1 MVKPAGETDALPLEE
16 LRQLEKFEID
26 VPQPSAVGSKQ
37 LTDLED
43 DLLPQRMP
51 PPPKPVATAVD
62 ELSPPVPLRQ
72 AGTTGEPSLSVSPR
86 KEVSVIFEKNKAG
99 IEIHSVEAKGNLEK
113 LQRLNEDG
121 LHTETIKYMQLAYAP
136 LHKQVDVVADAIDKL
151 KAIVIKSKGIQEGKQ
166 FDSGKYTKEINK
178 ILRKI
183 KEPEIKAQTRTT
195 FDNIFDEIKSY
206 KASVAVKQTEV
217 AATEVLPAVHNAD
230 EIVSILDAR
239 KLEFAETGK
248 DFRGILEEGKR
259 RLKMYNKLYKKGV
272 MTKGTYNIQIKPM
285 RNNVASVEKMLG
297 EVNIKSKALDQF
309 RKSVNKSIKSGKQV
323 DPDDYSKTVNK
334 ILSKIHNEDYKSS
347 VRVELDSVL
356 QKAKAKSTE
365 LVDQKSA
372 TLTPE
377 VSWKPAQEIEIAD
390 GLPPKPLPERVPPG
404 GAFSTQQVDE
414 AVLSQEVKL
423 YHRRNLGPIL

>member
-1 MVKPAGETDALPLEE
+1 
-16 LRQLEKFEID
+16 
-26 VPQPSAVGSKQ
+26 
-37 LTDLED
+37 
-43 DLLPQRMP
+43 MP
-51 PPPKPVATAVD
+51 PPLPPKPVATAVD

-72 AGTTGEPSLSVSPR
+72 AGTTGEPPLSFSPR
-86 KEVSVIFEKNKAG
+86 KDVEVIFEKKKAKF
-99 IEIHSVEAKGNLEK
+99 EKTLVQTKGNLEQLK
-113 LQRLNEDG
+113 RLNEDG
-121 LHTETIKYMQLAYAP
+121 VYTKTIKDMQLV
-136 LHKQVDVVADAIDKL
+136 HKQVDIVADAIDEL
-151 KAIVIKSKGIQEGKQ
+151 KATVIKSKGIQAGKQ
-166 FDSGKYTKEINK
+166 FDPTKYNKAIKKIIKNIEDPETKNF
-178 ILRKI
+178 
-183 KEPEIKAQTRTT
+183 TRTE

-239 KLEFAETGK
+239 KLELARSGEDARKLLKSNKAE
-248 DFRGILEEGKR
+248 
-259 RLKMYNKLYKKGV
+259 LKGYKNFHK
-272 MTKGTYNIQIKPM
+272 KFNIKNGFYDNEIKVV
-285 RNNVASVEKMLG
+285 RKNIASTEKTLG

-309 RKSVNKSIKSGKQV
+309 HKSVNKSIKSGKQV

-356 QKAKAKSTE
+356 QKAKSTE

-377 VSWKPAQEIEIAD
+377 VSWKPAGEIEIAD

-414 AVLSQEVKL
+414 AVLSQEVKAVPP
-423 YHRRNLGPIL
+423 PIRANTLTEEAATEAVTARQADGNQNRMPLDEYEWEYKRSKREWMSTITV